1 MRFKLPISLASLAL
15 IVLALVAF
23 VAASPINAQQARICP
38 DGKTPYYVQRGDT
51 AWDKNGGP
59 VWREGWAWL
68 ISQNPQLANR
78 QIVERSAD
86 DIFVLLKEGE
96 PICGLEGSGLEIRN
110 GGNTVTLPKEPT
122 TPAVATPALNNNLT
136 GGEPNSS
143 LTGGGITM
151 PWWAWLLISL
161 ILLALARWWW
171 KFTHPA
177 TSGAPLRHNGV
188 DPLNT
193 DDVIMWTTRLG
204 RTRFGRLAEYPQETL
219 HPRLVG
225 NIEAG
230 VINGIGRVSYNN
242 SAPSLR
248 LMRNEPGFRAWFQMP
263 NGRREQLVFLQGC
276 GNDVVF
282 SGLRYTGFTFTPT
295 GVAATI
301 PVQQPVV
308 APVPVPQPRSTF
320 GLTQARE
327 YAALPGTT
335 NADCQR
341 HIVTMRQS
349 GVRITLPE
357 DIGHVERT
365 CKAAETGFVS
375 AAEAARTEIEQITAR
390 LAVLHEQARV
400 NDDNAANQRRVA
412 AEHRTFL
419 EQFIPPSP
427 APVAETAIAEAPA
440 PERAVGTL

>member
-1 MRFKLPISLASLAL
+1 MRKSLVYASIVLV
-15 IVLALVAF
+15 VLALAAF
-23 VAASPINAQQARICP
+23 VATSPINAQMQP
-38 DGKTPYYVQRGDT
+38 DGTYAVQPTDTLWDLSGVYYNNPLKWGQVV
-51 AWDKNGGP
+51 A
-59 VWREGWAWL
+59 
-68 ISQNPQLANR
+68 QNPFLSKPGR
-78 QIVERSAD
+78 QFINPEGKFIVVIRPGETLKGLGELNMTPQPVEVQG
-86 DIFVLLKEGE
+86 FVR
-96 PICGLEGSGLEIRN
+96 P
-110 GGNTVTLPKEPT
+110 
-122 TPAVATPALNNNLT
+122 TPALGNNLA
-136 GGEPNSS
+136 GVGSINS
-143 LTGGGITM
+143 LTGGGITL
-151 PWWAWLLISL
+151 PRWAWLLISL

-230 VINGIGRVSYNN
+230 VINGIGRVGYHGGS
-242 SAPSLR
+242 SSIR

-276 GNDVVF
+276 GNDVAF

-320 GLTQARE
+320 GITEARE
-327 YAALPGTT
+327 FDSLQGRTD
-335 NADCQR
+335 ADRRQYVMTLR
-341 HIVTMRQS
+341 HL
-349 GVRITLPE
+349 GVQITLPDE
-357 DIGHVERT
+357 VAHGQRS
-365 CKAAETGFVS
+365 CKAAETQFTS
-375 AAEAARTEIEQITAR
+375 AAEAARVEIAQITAR
-390 LAVLHEQARV
+390 LATLHEVAR
-400 NDDNAANQRRVA
+400 NNIENASKQRNTAGDLQR
-412 AEHRTFL
+412 FL
-419 EQFIPPSP
+419 DSFIAPPTPP
-427 APVAETAIAEAPA
+427 APAAETAIAEAPA